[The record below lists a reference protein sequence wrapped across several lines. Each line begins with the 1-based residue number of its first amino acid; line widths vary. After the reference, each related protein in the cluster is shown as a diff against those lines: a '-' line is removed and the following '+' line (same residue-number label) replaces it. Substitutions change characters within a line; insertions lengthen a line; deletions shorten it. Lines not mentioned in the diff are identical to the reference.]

1 MSELISSVEFK
12 KADGQPITFN
22 FQFENGLP
30 IKPLLIVNGSIWYSS
45 KDNCY
50 GVSII
55 LTKDDL
61 KECDSKVHEQNQKIE
76 DMKVEV
82 TYIEPKS
89 IEKVKNVFIKDS
101 TCESELKAYK
111 ELFNE

>member
-1 MSELISSVEFK
+1 M
-12 KADGQPITFN
+12 N
-22 FQFENGLP
+22 FL
-30 IKPLLIVNGSIWYSS
+30 KLLDLKTVLIVALGLSLAFIHFS
-45 KDNCY
+45 KEAENKTLKDEKIAILKKLDLANDN
-50 GVSII
+50 
-55 LTKDDL
+55 L
-61 KECDSKVHEQNQKIE
+61 KKCEAKVNEQNQKIE

>member
-1 MSELISSVEFK
+1 MQNI
-12 KADGQPITFN
+12 
-22 FQFENGLP
+22 
-30 IKPLLIVNGSIWYSS
+30 LLIGDVHTKIENYYSI
-45 KDNCY
+45 
-50 GVSII
+50 
-55 LTKDDL
+55 L
-61 KECDSKVHEQNQKIE
+61 KENNASFEFSAGYPEWKFRAESKLREKALEVYKKLYNK

-101 TCESELKAYK
+101 TCESELKAYQ

>member
-1 MSELISSVEFK
+1 MDFLKLLDLKTV
-12 KADGQPITFN
+12 
-22 FQFENGLP
+22 
-30 IKPLLIVNGSIWYSS
+30 LIVVLGLSLAFVYFS
-45 KDNCY
+45 KEAE
-50 GVSII
+50 IKT
-55 LTKDDL
+55 LKDEKIATFEKLVKAEQDL
-61 KECDSKVHEQNQKIE
+61 KKCDSKVDEQNQKIE

-101 TCESELKAYK
+101 TCESLLKAYK

>member
-1 MSELISSVEFK
+1 M
-12 KADGQPITFN
+12 N
-22 FQFENGLP
+22 FLKLLDLNVVFYSILGTA
-30 IKPLLIVNGSIWYSS
+30 LLITYLSKEAEIKTLKDEKITTLEKLVKSEQELKKCEAKVN
-45 KDNCY
+45 
-50 GVSII
+50 
-55 LTKDDL
+55 
-61 KECDSKVHEQNQKIE
+61 EQNQKIE

-101 TCESELKAYK
+101 TCESELNAYK

>member
-1 MSELISSVEFK
+1 M
-12 KADGQPITFN
+12 N
-22 FQFENGLP
+22 FL
-30 IKPLLIVNGSIWYSS
+30 KLL
-45 KDNCY
+45 
-50 GVSII
+50 
-55 LTKDDL
+55 DL
-61 KECDSKVHEQNQKIE
+61 KTIFFLLVATGLIFISLSQSSEIKTLKDEKITTLEKLVKSEQELKKCEAKVNEQNQKIE

>member
-1 MSELISSVEFK
+1 M
-12 KADGQPITFN
+12 N
-22 FQFENGLP
+22 FL
-30 IKPLLIVNGSIWYSS
+30 KLLDLKTVLIVALGLSLAFIHFS
-45 KDNCY
+45 KEAEIKTLKDEKIVTLQKLDLANDN
-50 GVSII
+50 
-55 LTKDDL
+55 L
-61 KECDSKVHEQNQKIE
+61 KKCDAKVDEQNKKIE

>member
-1 MSELISSVEFK
+1 MDFLKLLDLKTV
-12 KADGQPITFN
+12 
-22 FQFENGLP
+22 
-30 IKPLLIVNGSIWYSS
+30 LIVALGLSLAFVHFS
-45 KDNCY
+45 KEAE
-50 GVSII
+50 IKT
-55 LTKDDL
+55 LKDEKITTLEKLVKSEQDL
-61 KECDSKVHEQNQKIE
+61 KKCEAKVNEQNQKIE

>member
-1 MSELISSVEFK
+1 MTPEELKALAEQYKLANDNLK
-12 KADGQPITFN
+12 K
-22 FQFENGLP
+22 
-30 IKPLLIVNGSIWYSS
+30 
-45 KDNCY
+45 
-50 GVSII
+50 
-55 LTKDDL
+55 
-61 KECDSKVHEQNQKIE
+61 CDAKVDEQNQKIE

>member
-1 MSELISSVEFK
+1 MDFLKF
-12 KADGQPITFN
+12 F
-22 FQFENGLP
+22 
-30 IKPLLIVNGSIWYSS
+30 
-45 KDNCY
+45 
-50 GVSII
+50 
-55 LTKDDL
+55 DL
-61 KECDSKVHEQNQKIE
+61 KTVLFILVVAGLIFISLSQSYEIKTLKDEKIETLEKLVKSEQDLKKCEAKLNEQNQKIE

>member
-1 MSELISSVEFK
+1 MDFLKFFDLKTV
-12 KADGQPITFN
+12 
-22 FQFENGLP
+22 
-30 IKPLLIVNGSIWYSS
+30 LIVALGLSLVFVYFS
-45 KDNCY
+45 KEAE
-50 GVSII
+50 IKT
-55 LTKDDL
+55 LKDEKITTLEKLVKSEQEL
-61 KECDSKVHEQNQKIE
+61 KKCEAKVNEQNQKIE

>member
-1 MSELISSVEFK
+1 M
-12 KADGQPITFN
+12 N
-22 FQFENGLP
+22 FLKLLDLNVVFYSILGTA
-30 IKPLLIVNGSIWYSS
+30 LLITYLSKEDEIKTLKDEKITTLEKLVKSEQELKKCEAKVN
-45 KDNCY
+45 
-50 GVSII
+50 
-55 LTKDDL
+55 
-61 KECDSKVHEQNQKIE
+61 EQNQKIE

>member
-1 MSELISSVEFK
+1 M
-12 KADGQPITFN
+12 N
-22 FQFENGLP
+22 FLKLLDLNVVFYSILGTA
-30 IKPLLIVNGSIWYSS
+30 LLITYLS
-45 KDNCY
+45 KEDEIKTLKDEKIAILKKLDLANDN
-50 GVSII
+50 
-55 LTKDDL
+55 L
-61 KECDSKVHEQNQKIE
+61 KKCDAKVDEQNKKIE